1 MAPPRKDTQKLSNR
15 QRIAA
20 LLRVAKISH
29 VAAPSILYI
38 RIVSSTLDSVLPIAT
53 TFFAALTTTE
63 LTRAYNGEEGAGQL
77 AIFYVLITAVLGVVS
92 LAWSQLESYLGR
104 LARYKLE
111 AAVSDQMTEQFLA
124 LEYWR
129 YDDKETADLLDKSR
143 RFSNFFTSMFDTLGS
158 ILTALIGLIS
168 SVIALAFV
176 SWWLG
181 MLLLIAVIPGL
192 VIQYRLS
199 KARTNH
205 WAQNVESRRKAGYIG
220 WQLTQLTSI
229 AEIRLY
235 GLVQYLLQLRQKYRD
250 MDEREQILIERRF
263 IGLELFAN
271 IIEAV
276 VEVVAL
282 IYVTLQIIGHI
293 LPVGQFVFVQQIVSR
308 GLGSMRSVAQSFITI
323 DEDLAN
329 LAAYDTFMKLPRQAS
344 GGQELTKTPAA
355 IEVDNV
361 TFSYPN
367 NTAVV
372 LKEVTM
378 TVKKGEIIAIVGEN
392 GAGKSTLVKLLL
404 GFYMP
409 TKGQIRVGGVP
420 TSELSIRTWHARVSV
435 LQQSSLDFEYA
446 HAKDNVIFGDV
457 ARPFSE
463 KRYRVALEM
472 AEAQE
477 FVEKLP
483 KKDQT
488 YISRW
493 MESDDGT
500 PGVELS
506 GGQRQRLAL
515 ARSFYRD
522 SDVLILDEPT
532 SAIDALAEA
541 RIFKRLLTQKD
552 KTIITISHRLST
564 VRRADR
570 IYVIEHGKVV
580 EQGTHS
586 ELVKQKGAYYTLFE
600 SQL

>member
-1 MAPPRKDTQKLSNR
+1 
-15 QRIAA
+15 
-20 LLRVAKISH
+20 
-29 VAAPSILYI
+29 
-38 RIVSSTLDSVLPIAT
+38 
-53 TFFAALTTTE
+53 
-63 LTRAYNGEEGAGQL
+63 
-77 AIFYVLITAVLGVVS
+77 
-92 LAWSQLESYLGR
+92 
-104 LARYKLE
+104 
-111 AAVSDQMTEQFLA
+111 
-124 LEYWR
+124 
-129 YDDKETADLLDKSR
+129 
-143 RFSNFFTSMFDTLGS
+143 
-158 ILTALIGLIS
+158 
-168 SVIALAFV
+168 
-176 SWWLG
+176 
-181 MLLLIAVIPGL
+181 
-192 VIQYRLS
+192 
-199 KARTNH
+199 
-205 WAQNVESRRKAGYIG
+205 
-220 WQLTQLTSI
+220 
-229 AEIRLY
+229 
-235 GLVQYLLQLRQKYRD
+235 

-463 KRYRVALEM
+463 KRYVAALEM

>member
-1 MAPPRKDTQKLSNR
+1 
-15 QRIAA
+15 
-20 LLRVAKISH
+20 
-29 VAAPSILYI
+29 
-38 RIVSSTLDSVLPIAT
+38 
-53 TFFAALTTTE
+53 
-63 LTRAYNGEEGAGQL
+63 
-77 AIFYVLITAVLGVVS
+77 
-92 LAWSQLESYLGR
+92 
-104 LARYKLE
+104 
-111 AAVSDQMTEQFLA
+111 
-124 LEYWR
+124 
-129 YDDKETADLLDKSR
+129 
-143 RFSNFFTSMFDTLGS
+143 
-158 ILTALIGLIS
+158 
-168 SVIALAFV
+168 
-176 SWWLG
+176 
-181 MLLLIAVIPGL
+181 
-192 VIQYRLS
+192 
-199 KARTNH
+199 
-205 WAQNVESRRKAGYIG
+205 
-220 WQLTQLTSI
+220 
-229 AEIRLY
+229 
-235 GLVQYLLQLRQKYRD
+235 
-250 MDEREQILIERRF
+250 
-263 IGLELFAN
+263 
-271 IIEAV
+271 
-276 VEVVAL
+276 
-282 IYVTLQIIGHI
+282 
-293 LPVGQFVFVQQIVSR
+293 
-308 GLGSMRSVAQSFITI
+308 
-323 DEDLAN
+323 
-329 LAAYDTFMKLPRQAS
+329 
-344 GGQELTKTPAA
+344 
-355 IEVDNV
+355 
-361 TFSYPN
+361 
-367 NTAVV
+367 
-372 LKEVTM
+372 M

-463 KRYRVALEM
+463 KRYVAALEM